1 MEWGGWS
8 VRDEDGGGVGSPFVM
23 RIKMSGE
30 SVIDEDGSG
39 MESSLVMRT
48 EVEWRVR

>member
-1 MEWGGWS
+1 M
-8 VRDEDGGGVGSPFVM
+8 GSSFVTRM
-23 RIKMSGE
+23 KMNGE